1 MRRFSNAFANGVSRS
16 VVSDRG
22 FGSGYPQMINTEQA
36 RAGLDQLLS
45 GIDRDGPSVAVVR
58 TPAASVASR
67 VVPQTASL
75 AEVPRILIVDDEPIN
90 IKVITKY
97 LNELGY
103 TRCEGL
109 SDARQAVALITMNAP
124 DLVILDV
131 MMPFVSG
138 IEILT
143 QLRENPETAHLPV
156 LVLTASVDRAT
167 RLSVLESGATDFL
180 NKPIDPSELS
190 PRVRNA
196 LTVKKFNDSL
206 KNQAR
211 DLEQAVRTRTAEL
224 ESSRQDIIHCL
235 ARAAEF
241 RDDDTGH
248 HVLRVGRYAGLIAQS
263 MGLDPE
269 IVYQI
274 RQAAQLHDIGKIGIP
289 DSILLKTGKLEPDEF
304 ERMQKHTCL
313 GKRVIER
320 LPPHE
325 WDELRRHVQI
335 GAQILDIPRSPVLQ
349 MAARIA
355 LTHHEWWNGQGYPL
369 GLAGE
374 DIPLEGRITAV
385 ADVFDALSSKRP
397 YKAPFPRERC
407 FQIISDE
414 RGTHFDPQVVDA
426 FFAMRD
432 AIVQVQIELA
442 DVESEVR

>member
-1 MRRFSNAFANGVSRS
+1 
-16 VVSDRG
+16 
-22 FGSGYPQMINTEQA
+22 MINAIQPDNDLQHLLEDVDQNVPHRQTT
-36 RAGLDQLLS
+36 LDYT
-45 GIDRDGPSVAVVR
+45 A
-58 TPAASVASR
+58 PAAESPQNASA
-67 VVPQTASL
+67 VHPKSDVPS
-75 AEVPRILIVDDEPIN
+75 ILIVDDEPIN

-97 LNELGY
+97 LHELGY
-103 TRCEGL
+103 TRCQGL
-109 SDARQAVALITMNAP
+109 SDARQAVAMISREAP

-131 MMPFVSG
+131 MMPFVTG
-138 IEILT
+138 IEILAK
-143 QLRENPETAHLPV
+143 LRAKPETAHLPV
-156 LVLTASVDRAT
+156 LVLTAAVDRTT

-196 LTVKKFNDSL
+196 LALKKFHDSL
-206 KNQAR
+206 RHQAR
-211 DLEQAVRTRTAEL
+211 DLEVAVRMRTAEL
-224 ESSRQDIIHCL
+224 EASRQDIIHCL

-248 HVLRVGRYAGLIAQS
+248 HVLRVGRYAALIAQA
-263 MGLDPE
+263 MGLGDE
-269 IVYQI
+269 MVEQI

-304 ERMQKHTCL
+304 ERMQKHTCI

-320 LPPHE
+320 LPQHE
-325 WDELRRHVQI
+325 WDELRKHVQI
-335 GAQILDIPRSPVLQ
+335 GALILDIPRSPVLQ

-355 LTHHEWWNGQGYPL
+355 LTHHEWWNGEGYPI

-397 YKAPFPRERC
+397 YKPPFPRERC
-407 FQIISDE
+407 FQIIADE

-426 FFAMRD
+426 FFKKRD
-432 AIVQVQIELA
+432 EIVKIQIELA
-442 DVESEVR
+442 DVDTEVR

>member
-1 MRRFSNAFANGVSRS
+1 
-16 VVSDRG
+16 
-22 FGSGYPQMINTEQA
+22 MINATQPDNDLQHLLA
-36 RAGLDQLLS
+36 DVDQSLPC
-45 GIDRDGPSVAVVR
+45 R
-58 TPAASVASR
+58 
-67 VVPQTASL
+67 QTAVGKT
-75 AEVPRILIVDDEPIN
+75 AEGTELPLNSSAVQAKSDSPSILIVDDEPIN

-97 LNELGY
+97 LHELGY
-103 TRCEGL
+103 TRCQGL
-109 SDARQAVALITMNAP
+109 SDARQAVAMITREAP

-131 MMPFVSG
+131 MMPFVTG
-138 IEILT
+138 IEILAK
-143 QLRENPETAHLPV
+143 LRAKPETAHLPV
-156 LVLTASVDRAT
+156 LVLTAAVDRTT

-196 LTVKKFNDSL
+196 LALKKFNDSL
-206 KNQAR
+206 RHQAR
-211 DLEQAVRTRTAEL
+211 DLEVAVRMRTAEL
-224 ESSRQDIIHCL
+224 EASRQDIIHCL

-248 HVLRVGRYAGLIAQS
+248 HVLRVGRYAGLIAQA
-263 MGLDPE
+263 MGLGDE
-269 IVYQI
+269 MVEQI

-304 ERMQKHTCL
+304 ERMQKHTCI

-320 LPPHE
+320 LPQHE
-325 WDELRRHVQI
+325 WDELRKHVQI
-335 GAQILDIPRSPVLQ
+335 GALILDIPRSPVLQ

-355 LTHHEWWNGQGYPL
+355 LTHHEWWNGEGYPI

-397 YKAPFPRERC
+397 YKPPFPRERC
-407 FQIISDE
+407 FQIIADE

-426 FFAMRD
+426 FFLKRD
-432 AIVQVQIELA
+432 EIVKIQIELA
-442 DVESEVR
+442 DVDTEVR

>member
-1 MRRFSNAFANGVSRS
+1 MVNAAQI
-16 VVSDRG
+16 
-22 FGSGYPQMINTEQA
+22 P
-36 RAGLDQLLS
+36 AGLRQILAGGD
-45 GIDRDGPSVAVVR
+45 
-58 TPAASVASR
+58 R
-67 VVPQTASL
+67 VVPAVNVPMNQPAKASSSAYL
-75 AEVPRILIVDDEPIN
+75 TSQYPADIEAPRILIVDDEPIN

-97 LNELGY
+97 LHELGY
-103 TRCEGL
+103 NHCEGL
-109 SDARQAVALITMNAP
+109 SDARQAVSLITKDTP

-138 IEILT
+138 IEILMT
-143 QLRENPETAHLPV
+143 LRSKPETAHLPV
-156 LVLTASVDRAT
+156 LVLTASVDRTT
-167 RLSVLESGATDFL
+167 RLSVLEAGATDFL

-211 DLEQAVRTRTAEL
+211 DLEMAVRTRTAEL
-224 ESSRQDIIHCL
+224 EASRQDIIHCL

-248 HVLRVGRYAGLIAQS
+248 HVLRVGRYASLIAKAL
-263 MGLDPE
+263 GLDE
-269 IVYQI
+269 DTVEQI
-274 RQAAQLHDIGKIGIP
+274 RQAAQLHDIGKLGIP
-289 DSILLKTGKLEPDEF
+289 DSILLKTGKLEPDEY
-304 ERMQKHTCL
+304 ERMQRHTSI

-320 LPPHE
+320 LPQHE
-325 WDELRRHVQI
+325 WDELRKHVQI

-385 ADVFDALSSKRP
+385 ADVFDALSSRRP

-426 FFAMRD
+426 FFTMRD
-432 AIVQVQIELA
+432 AIVQIQIELA
-442 DVESEVR
+442 DVDSESR

>member
-1 MRRFSNAFANGVSRS
+1 MINAIQPNIDLHQLLADVDQGLPRRQTIPERS
-16 VVSDRG
+16 VAATVPTQNAAPTQPNAD
-22 FGSGYPQMINTEQA
+22 A
-36 RAGLDQLLS
+36 
-45 GIDRDGPSVAVVR
+45 PS
-58 TPAASVASR
+58 
-67 VVPQTASL
+67 
-75 AEVPRILIVDDEPIN
+75 ILIIDDEPIN

-103 TRCEGL
+103 TRCSGL
-109 SDARQAVALITMNAP
+109 SDARQAVSQIARETP

-131 MMPFVSG
+131 MMPFVTG
-138 IEILT
+138 IEILGK
-143 QLRENPETAHLPV
+143 LRSKPETAHLPV
-156 LVLTASVDRAT
+156 LVLTAAVDRTT

-196 LTVKKFNDSL
+196 LTLKKFNDSL
-206 KNQAR
+206 RHQAR
-211 DLEQAVRTRTAEL
+211 DLEVAVRMRTAEL
-224 ESSRQDIIHCL
+224 EASRQDIIHCL

-248 HVLRVGRYAGLIAQS
+248 HVLRVGRYAGMIAQA
-263 MGLDPE
+263 MGLGDE
-269 IVYQI
+269 IVEQI

-304 ERMQKHTCL
+304 ERMQKHTCI

-320 LPPHE
+320 LPQHE
-325 WDELRRHVQI
+325 WDELRKHVQI

-355 LTHHEWWNGQGYPL
+355 LTHHEWWNGEGYPI

-397 YKAPFPRERC
+397 YKPPFPRERC
-407 FQIISDE
+407 FQIIAEE
-414 RGTHFDPQVVDA
+414 RGTHFDPAVVDA
-426 FFAMRD
+426 FFLKRD
-432 AIVQVQIELA
+432 EIVKIQIELA
-442 DVESEVR
+442 DVDTEVR